1 MSRVWKGFEAAMN
14 ISNNNEQEIFIM
26 MYKLI
31 GAVIIAVAGVLAYMI
46 LQDEPG
52 SILSARKEK
61 TEASAECV
69 QLTPAQQLAKM
80 INDDFNNLAQTQQLP
95 AAWNSIAT
103 VELRMNS
110 QLAKTILGKERP
122 SIQRVKDGTSYLE
135 LEIVDLPDEENPGII
150 IQASLFDIK
159 TKNKIFEIGRTYTM
173 NDLNKVTPEPASA
186 ATPTAEA
193 KENTQSASPTATPA
207 QQSPQGTTT
216 TEPASSQDK
225 QATPGNTQ
233 EPKMTK

>member
-1 MSRVWKGFEAAMN
+1 
-14 ISNNNEQEIFIM
+14 M

-31 GAVIIAVAGVLAYMI
+31 GAVIIAVAGVLAYLI

-52 SILSARKEK
+52 SILSAKKEK
-61 TEASAECV
+61 PEEAAACV

-80 INDDFNNLAQTQQLP
+80 INDDFDNLAKTQQLP
-95 AAWNSIAT
+95 VAWNSIAT

-159 TKNKIFEIGRTYTM
+159 TKNKVFEVGRTYTM
-173 NDLNKVTPEPASA
+173 NDLNKVNPEPAPA
-186 ATPTAEA
+186 ATPVTPEKGAAQETSSTEANSGTAQRQEQA
-193 KENTQSASPTATPA
+193 PEGTAPA
-207 QQSPQGTTT
+207 
-216 TEPASSQDK
+216 QDK
-225 QATPGNTQ
+225 QPAPGNTQ
-233 EPKMTK
+233 ESKSTK